1 MSQKIKLWFGLRPE
15 NLLCLYFRDNYYTG
29 QDTVTL
35 GRNTKNSNRSNIQN
49 GFHNAFQTYIRAFHT
64 GEKLPIK
71 YWRRQYTFS
80 ARNYERTKTIFQ
92 REKSSKWK
100 HFFSR
105 RVITKLWKS
114 NYAEIPER
122 SRKRFVLIFCTM
134 FNIFSTVNE
143 SSEQSARS
151 HLQKFSIENE
161 SKKIN
166 SKHKKAINDRFRKTS
181 VRSQSIRNW
190 NNIFRAVPVGDK
202 NNNRKK
208 GFSNRKTR
216 LCGFP
221 DRRK

>member
-1 MSQKIKLWFGLRPE
+1 MAFIMRFRRTFVPFIRGKNCLLNIEEGNILFPREITKERKRFFRGKSHRNE
-15 NLLCLYFRDNYYTG
+15 N
-29 QDTVTL
+29 
-35 GRNTKNSNRSNIQN
+35 I
-49 GFHNAFQTYIRAFHT
+49 
-64 GEKLPIK
+64 
-71 YWRRQYTFS
+71 
-80 ARNYERTKTIFQ
+80 
-92 REKSSKWK
+92 
-100 HFFSR
+100 FFSR

-166 SKHKKAINDRFRKTS
+166 SKHRKAINDRFRKTS